1 MSPRALLRL
10 PDFRILWLARA
21 ISFLGDSMAL
31 VGLLLHLE
39 SAAGSAL
46 AVSLLLVAG
55 DCVPGL
61 LAPIT
66 GAIADRLPVK
76 ATLVG
81 CELVQ
86 AALVLALA
94 ALPPLPILLG
104 LAATLGVMAG
114 IVGPA
119 ARRAVPL
126 VVSDSDLERAN
137 SFIGVGTYGIEAI
150 GPVVA
155 AGLLLITDVKGLLVV
170 DAVTFVAS
178 ALLLTRFTVSST
190 PSRGEEHLL
199 SQARAGL
206 GHVWRTPLLRQ
217 VAVGFLIVVSFTAVD
232 DVALVFLAKDE
243 LGTTD
248 ATASLLYAGAGI
260 GILLGFLALA
270 RFGSRWAALPVLIA
284 GLAVSSLGN
293 LLTGL
298 AWAAAAALA
307 FQTMRGLGIAAIDL
321 GLTLHVQRTVPGN
334 LQGRTF
340 GILYG
345 GAGLAA
351 GIAYLLGGLLLHQT
365 DARITFMVAG
375 TGGLL
380 ATMVTAVTLRRAAQR
395 DS

>member
-1 MSPRALLRL
+1 MFGAHLLLR
-10 PDFRILWLARA
+10 
-21 ISFLGDSMAL
+21 
-31 VGLLLHLE
+31 
-39 SAAGSAL
+39 
-46 AVSLLLVAG
+46 
-55 DCVPGL
+55 
-61 LAPIT
+61 
-66 GAIADRLPVK
+66 K
-76 ATLVG
+76 
-81 CELVQ
+81 
-86 AALVLALA
+86 
-94 ALPPLPILLG
+94 
-104 LAATLGVMAG
+104 
-114 IVGPA
+114 
-119 ARRAVPL
+119 
-126 VVSDSDLERAN
+126 
-137 SFIGVGTYGIEAI
+137 
-150 GPVVA
+150 
-155 AGLLLITDVKGLLVV
+155 
-170 DAVTFVAS
+170 
-178 ALLLTRFTVSST
+178 
-190 PSRGEEHLL
+190 
-199 SQARAGL
+199 
-206 GHVWRTPLLRQ
+206 
-217 VAVGFLIVVSFTAVD
+217 VAVGFLLVVSFTGVD

-334 LQGRTF
+334 LRGRTF

-365 DARITFMVAG
+365 DVRITFMVAG

-380 ATMVTAVTLRRAAQR
+380 AAMVTAVMLRRAAER
-395 DS
+395 DGGPDSSDR